1 MTLGLIALATV
12 LLLAFVRV
20 PLGIALLV
28 VSFVG
33 IGSLNGF
40 EVART
45 LVPMTLS
52 EAVFSYELA
61 VVPLFILMGNI
72 LSRTGIS
79 DDLFRAA
86 YAFLGA
92 VRGGLA
98 LATIVTCAGFS
109 AVCGSS
115 FATAATMAKVCYPS
129 MKRYGYSER
138 LATGTIAAGGTL
150 GILIPPSIILMIY
163 GILTQTNIGHLFIA
177 AILPGLLGLVMY
189 LATVYLTAVLRP
201 QEAPRGDRVS
211 AREKWQSLSGV
222 WPFCLLFLVVIGGL
236 YLGVFTATEAGG
248 IGAGTALII
257 ALAQRRI
264 SLRSF
269 REIFVETANTSVML
283 YVVLF
288 GAMLFAKLISFSG
301 LADGLLDLVQ
311 GSGLSRM
318 GILLAILAVFL
329 LLGCVMD
336 SMAIIL
342 IFVPLFTP
350 TLLAQGFDLI
360 WFGIIVVVLTEIGLI
375 TPPIGMNVFVLKA
388 NLPNVAVG
396 TIFRGLVPFI
406 AADVLRLALLV
417 AVPGISLVLVQMMK

>member
-1 MTLGLIALATV
+1 MIVGSIAMAAAI
-12 LLLAFVRV
+12 LLAFFRV
-20 PLGIALLV
+20 PLAIALIA
-28 VSFVG
+28 VSVLG
-33 IGSLNGF
+33 IGFAINWNIALQ
-40 EVART
+40 
-45 LVPMTLS
+45 LVPLTISGAVLS
-52 EAVFSYELA
+52 YDLA
-61 VVPLFILMGNI
+61 IVPMFILMGNVI
-72 LSRTGIS
+72 AKTGIAH
-79 DDLFRAA
+79 DLFRAA
-86 YAFLGA
+86 YAFVGNI
-92 VRGGLA
+92 RGGLA
-98 LATIVTCAGFS
+98 LSTMASCAGFS

-115 FATAATMAKVCYPS
+115 YATAATMAKVAYPS
-129 MKRYGYSER
+129 MKKYNYSDE
-138 LATGTIAAGGTL
+138 LAAGTIAAGGTL

-177 AILPGLLGLVMY
+177 AILPGLLGLLMY

-201 QEAPRGDRVS
+201 DEAPRGDRVS

-350 TLLAQGFDLI
+350 TLLAQGYDLI

-396 TIFRGLVPFI
+396 VIFRGLVPFI

-417 AVPGISLVLVQMMK
+417 AVPGISLVMVQMMK